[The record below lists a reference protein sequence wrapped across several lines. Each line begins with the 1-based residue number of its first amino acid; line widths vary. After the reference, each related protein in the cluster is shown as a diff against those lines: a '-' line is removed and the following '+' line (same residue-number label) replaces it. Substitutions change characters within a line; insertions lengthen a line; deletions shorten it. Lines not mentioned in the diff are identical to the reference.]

1 MGKHHTKEKGDL
13 GVLKAKIA
21 LHEQGF
27 MILNPE
33 TEHSPFDLV
42 GYKDGKFFRF
52 QVKYRALVNGSIII
66 PSFTGWADKNGFHK
80 KRYDLNEIDYFVAYC
95 PDVDKCYFVSADDF
109 NDKKSVTLRVVESK
123 NNQAVGVKFAYN
135 YEKLYWRIV

>member
-42 GYKDGKFFRF
+42 GYKDRKFFRF
-52 QVKYRALVNGSIII
+52 QVKYKKLTNGSVILT
-66 PSFTGWADKNGFHK
+66 STTSWADKNGNHTK
-80 KRYDLNEIDYFVAYC
+80 QYDKNEIDYFIVYC
-95 PDVDKCYFVSADDF
+95 PEVDKCYFVKADDF
-109 NDKKSVTLRVVESK
+109 NMALTLRIKKTK
-123 NNQAVGVKFAYN
+123 NNQVSGVKMASD
-135 YEKLYWRIV
+135 YEKI

>member
-42 GYKDGKFFRF
+42 GYKDRKFLDF
-52 QVKYRALVNGSIII
+52 KLN
-66 PSFTGWADKNGFHK
+66 TKN
-80 KRYDLNEIDYFVAYC
+80 
-95 PDVDKCYFVSADDF
+95 
-109 NDKKSVTLRVVESK
+109 
-123 NNQAVGVKFAYN
+123 
-135 YEKLYWRIV
+135 